1 MEEYNKYF
9 KNFYS
14 ELFKFQSGK
23 KSSLRCQGC
32 ESKKRFIIDDDKL
45 TFSCGPKTS
54 KECGPQYT
62 IELPKYIHFRVLQK
76 LYEEQINGSFNY
88 EKKNHLEY
96 DLQSL
101 SLKMDVKSDLEKQ
114 KVIVKESTD
123 KLKRLIDNY
132 IKVNSLEGYVE
143 TLETLSKKRYK
154 NSIEKKKIMRMINEE
169 ELSEPDK
176 IELRQK
182 YAVLIQ
188 ENKEFIDMIVKL
200 RKPNIDYIMIEKP
213 KIIHHSKKP
222 KDKEK
227 EDKPK
232 EKEEKPKDKEDKPKD
247 KEDKITFD
255 EQVKILTTF
264 YEKVDPKKT
273 EEDVKRIINNRRPKD
288 KPKGTRIPTK
298 IWVELCD
305 KISAKYT
312 FHPLR
317 MKEEKDKFIEEQD
330 DGTKILVN
338 SLSPDSPR

>member
-1 MEEYNKYF
+1 MEDYEKQF
-9 KNFYS
+9 SKFYS

-23 KSSLRCQGC
+23 KSSLRCPGC

-54 KECGPQYT
+54 AKCGPQYT
-62 IELPKYIHFRVLQK
+62 IELPKYIHFRTLQK
-76 LYEEQINGSFNY
+76 IYDEQINGSFNY

-114 KVIVKESTD
+114 KVIVKDSTD
-123 KLKRLIDNY
+123 KLKRLIDDY

-169 ELSEPDK
+169 ELSEPEK
-176 IELRQK
+176 IELRKK
-182 YAVLIQ
+182 YTVLIQ
-188 ENKEFIDMIVKL
+188 ENKEFIDMIIKL
-200 RKPNIDYIMIEKP
+200 RKPNTDYIMIEKP
-213 KIIHHSKKP
+213 KVIHHSKK
-222 KDKEK
+222 

-232 EKEEKPKDKEDKPKD
+232 KEESKE
-247 KEDKITFD
+247 EDKISFD
-255 EQVKILTTF
+255 EQVKIIKTF

-298 IWVELCD
+298 QWLELCD
-305 KISAKYT
+305 KLSTKYT

>member
-1 MEEYNKYF
+1 MEDYEKQF
-9 KNFYS
+9 SKFYS

-23 KSSLRCQGC
+23 KSSLRCPGC

-54 KECGPQYT
+54 AKCGPQYT
-62 IELPKYIHFRVLQK
+62 IELPKYIHFRTLQK
-76 LYEEQINGSFNY
+76 IYDEQINGSFNY

-101 SLKMDVKSDLEKQ
+101 SLKMNVKSDLEKQ
-114 KVIVKESTD
+114 KALVKESTD
-123 KLKRLIDNY
+123 QLKRLINDY

-169 ELSEPDK
+169 LSEPAK
-176 IELRQK
+176 IELRRK
-182 YAVLIQ
+182 YAILIQ
-188 ENKEFIDMIVKL
+188 ENKEFIDMIIKL
-200 RKPNIDYIMIEKP
+200 RKPNTDYIMIEKP
-213 KIIHHSKKP
+213 KVIHHSKGSV
-222 KDKEK
+222 EK
-227 EDKPK
+227 DKPK
-232 EKEEKPKDKEDKPKD
+232 EDKEDK
-247 KEDKITFD
+247 EEKITFD
-255 EQVKILTTF
+255 EQVKIVKTF

-298 IWVELCD
+298 QWLELCD
-305 KISAKYT
+305 KLSTKYT

-317 MKEEKDKFIEEQD
+317 MEEEKDKFIEEQD

>member
-1 MEEYNKYF
+1 MEDYEKQF
-9 KNFYS
+9 SKFYS

-23 KSSLRCQGC
+23 KSSLRCTGC

-54 KECGPQYT
+54 EKCGPQYT
-62 IELPKYIHFRVLQK
+62 IELPKYIHFRTLQK
-76 LYEEQINGSFNY
+76 IYDEQINGSFNY
-88 EKKNHLEY
+88 EQQNHLEY

-101 SLKMDVKSDLEKQ
+101 SLKMNVKSDLEKQ

-123 KLKRLIDNY
+123 KLKRLIDDY
-132 IKVNSLEGYVE
+132 IKVNSLEGYVD
-143 TLETLSKKRYK
+143 TLDTLSKKRYK

-169 ELSEPDK
+169 ELSEPEK

-188 ENKEFIDMIVKL
+188 ENKEFIDMIIKL
-200 RKPNIDYIMIEKP
+200 RKPNTDYIMIKDP
-213 KIIHHSKKP
+213 KVIHHSNKKP
-222 KDKEK
+222 KEK
-227 EDKPK
+227 D
-232 EKEEKPKDKEDKPKD
+232 KEEKPKE

-255 EQVKILTTF
+255 DQVKILTTF

-298 IWVELCD
+298 IWLELCD
-305 KISAKYT
+305 KVSAKYT